1 MMLRTTIPITTLAV
15 LTALVAAVRTQEP
28 ARPPAAPAQRC
39 AITGSV
45 VAGQTRLPGV
55 AITITP
61 AGGGAPVTTSTGPDG
76 RYSASVPTPGEYG
89 LKADLASFFAAPLT
103 VTLGTPCQAQAD
115 ITMTLASRVVA
126 PAPPAAAPAAG
137 APPTTAGSR
146 PQTPASGTPAGRRPQ
161 APQFQALAPVLDATG
176 AATGDPA
183 TGAVES
189 LDREAAAQ
197 LSLPPGFSLEGSGAA
212 VTATGSSGQMNN
224 ALLFGMMGDGPM
236 GREGMPGMPGAPG
249 EGAPGGDF
257 AMGGAAM
264 GPASGFGGAGGF
276 FGPAG
281 GMGGPGGGMSGPGG
295 GMGGR
300 GGGGEGGGPGIPRL
314 GMAGRMANNRP
325 RGTLS
330 YTLGGS
336 MLNAAPYSLTGQPV
350 QEPEFLQQ
358 RIAANVGGPVKIP
371 GWFDWS
377 QNTNFF
383 LNYSGNHS
391 DRPVDTYSTVPTAAM
406 RAGDFSGTTGI
417 IRDPLTGLPFPGNQI
432 PADRI
437 SAVAQALL
445 PYIPL
450 PNSAG
455 DRQNFYYSTTAATD
469 SDDINFRLMRSF
481 GSTQRRPGQ
490 AGARPAAGGRGGG
503 RGGASLSVGVNYS
516 RSKSIQTSAFPTTGG
531 STRRTAWN
539 VPVSFNFARWGIM
552 NAVRFQFNRSH
563 STTTN
568 RYAFAQD
575 ISGEAGIIG
584 ISGDAFDWG
593 LPNLSFS
600 SISSLRDSA
609 PSSRIEQ
616 TFTFGDTMTKIKGRH
631 TMRWGA
637 DLRLM
642 STDSRVNTNPRGTFV
657 FTGIYTGGTTG
668 SAAGRNNDF
677 ADFLLGLTQQA
688 TVQYGPGLQRFRASS
703 VNVFFQDDWRVSNRF
718 TINAGLRYEY
728 LSPYSETDNR
738 LVTLD
743 VNPDFTAAAPV
754 VAGQTGPYSGDFVN
768 TIVRPDRNNLAPR
781 VGFAWKPQSKT
792 TVRGGYGIS
801 YSSPVYYSIVQR
813 LAGQPPFAVTD
824 TRLAA
829 AGTPIVM
836 ATAFAE
842 PNTVQT
848 TNNFAIDPDYTLGWV
863 QMWNLDVQRDLAR
876 SVFAGVGY
884 TGTKGTSLDL
894 QRAPNRGPSGLTIPG
909 VLPFIWE
916 TSDGRSIMH
925 ALNVRVRKRMSRGYS
940 AGFSYTFSKS
950 MDDASTIGGGNVV
963 VAQDDRNL
971 AAEWGVSSFDQRHR
985 LSADYSIQLPF
996 GPNRRWLNRESWLAH
1011 VFGGWLWNG
1020 SVSYSSGTPYTAR
1033 ILGNASDVSR
1043 GTYGTLRADYNGQPI
1058 TIDNPSILQFF
1069 NTAAFSVPLP
1079 GTFGNAARNTI
1090 TGPSSTNVNMTLMKS
1105 FSLGGTRT
1113 LSVQVQGNNVFN
1125 MAQWG
1130 SIDTVVNSPTFG
1142 RVVSMRSMRTI
1153 QLVAR
1158 AGF

>member
-1 MMLRTTIPITTLAV
+1 MMLRTRIPIATLAV
-15 LTALVAAVRTQEP
+15 LAALAPGVKTQEA
-28 ARPPAAPAQRC
+28 ARPATPAQRC
-39 AITGSV
+39 TITGSV

-55 AITITP
+55 AITVAP
-61 AGGGAPVTTSTGPDG
+61 ASGGAPVTTSTGPDG
-76 RYSASVPTPGEYG
+76 RFSVVVPAPGEYA
-89 LKADLASFFAAPLT
+89 LKADLASFFAEPVT

-115 ITMTLASRVVA
+115 FTMTLASRVAA
-126 PAPPAAAPAAG
+126 PARPAAAPPSVAATPT
-137 APPTTAGSR
+137 PPGR
-146 PQTPASGTPAGRRPQ
+146 PQTPAAGTPAGRRPQ
-161 APQFQALAPVLDATG
+161 APQFQPLAPVMDVASG
-176 AATGDPA
+176 AAGDPA
-183 TGAVES
+183 AATAET

-224 ALLFGMMGDGPM
+224 ALLFGMMGEGPM
-236 GREGMPGMPGAPG
+236 GREGMPG
-249 EGAPGGDF
+249 GGDF

-264 GPASGFGGAGGF
+264 GPASGFGDAAGF
-276 FGPAG
+276 FGAGG
-281 GMGGPGGGMSGPGG
+281 GMGGPGGGMGGPAGA
-295 GMGGR
+295 MGGR
-300 GGGGEGGGPGIPRL
+300 GGGGDGGRGGGPGIPRL
-314 GMAGRMANNRP
+314 GMAGRMGNNRP
-325 RGTLS
+325 RGTVS

-350 QEPEFLQQ
+350 EEPQFLQQ

-371 GWFDWS
+371 GWFDFS

-391 DRPVDTYSTVPTAAM
+391 DRPIDTYSTVPSAAM
-406 RAGDFSGTTGI
+406 RSGDFSGTTGI
-417 IRDPLTGLPFPGNQI
+417 IRDPLTGQPFPGNQI

-437 SAVAQALL
+437 SSTAQTLL
-445 PYIPL
+445 PFIPL
-450 PNSAG
+450 PNSPG
-455 DRQNFYYSTTAATD
+455 DRQNFYYSTTAATH
-469 SDDINFRLMRSF
+469 SDDINVRLMRSF

-490 AGARPAAGGRGGG
+490 AAARPAAGGAGGRGGG

-516 RSKSIQTSAFPTTGG
+516 HSKSIQTSAFPTTGG
-531 STRRTAWN
+531 STRRSAWN
-539 VPVSFNFARWGIM
+539 VPVSFNFAKWGIM
-552 NAVRFQFNRSH
+552 NAVRFQFNRSN

-568 RYAFAQD
+568 RYAYSQD

-584 ISGDAFDWG
+584 ISDDAFDWG

-616 TFTFGDTMTKIKGRH
+616 TLTFGDTMTKMKGRH

-657 FTGIYTGGTTG
+657 FTGVYTGGTTG

-688 TVQYGPGLQRFRASS
+688 TVQYGPGLQLFRASS

-728 LSPYSETDNR
+728 LSPYSEEENR

-743 VNPDFTAAAPV
+743 VNPTFTAAAPV
-754 VAGQTGPYSGDFVN
+754 VAGQTGPYSGAFVN

-781 VGFAWKPQSKT
+781 VGFAWKPETKT

-824 TRLAA
+824 TRLAT
-829 AGTPIVM
+829 GGIPIVM

-842 PNTVQT
+842 PNTIQT
-848 TNNFAIDPDYTLGWV
+848 TNNFAIDPNYTLGWV
-863 QMWNLDVQRDLAR
+863 QMWNLDVQRDVTR
-876 SVFAGVGY
+876 TIFAGVGY

-894 QRAPNRGPSGLTIPG
+894 QRAPNRGPSGLTIPD

-925 ALNVRVRKRMSRGYS
+925 ALNVRLRKRMSRGFS
-940 AGFSYTFSKS
+940 AGLSYTFSKS
-950 MDDASTIGGGNVV
+950 LDDASTIGGGNVV

-1011 VFGGWLWNG
+1011 AFGGWMWNG

-1033 ILGNASDVSR
+1033 ILGNSSDVSR

-1079 GTFGNAARNTI
+1079 GTFGNAGRNTI
-1090 TGPSSTNVNMTLMKS
+1090 TGPSSTNVNMTVMKS

-1113 LSVQVQGNNVFN
+1113 MSVQVQGNNVFN

-1142 RVVSMRSMRTI
+1142 RVVSMRSMRTV

-1158 AGF
+1158 LGF